1 MKKVLSLVLCLAM
14 VLSLVLPTVVHAED
28 SATSG
33 MEISKKAV
41 ANDDGSYTI
50 TLEAYG
56 TGDKVT
62 TTVTNEKPTDI
73 VLVLDQSGSMA
84 QNNMGTISFVPYEP
98 YVQSWW
104 GDSGDGTTNADHYER
119 RHNGGDANLYHK
131 VGDDYFSVS
140 VTVSIYRNFETRDY
154 TNSSYYS
161 NQNNLYIK
169 DSTGNYVKVEV
180 ERSGKPSNRRYT
192 YTRTDTGEAIT
203 TPSPTSGANNK
214 PTFTTPVYLLTGTD
228 TSKNVYTYTYT
239 DKNGVTQTIGTSTG
253 ASTEFGTTLY
263 ERVVNTNGGVSRLS
277 ALSTAVTNFA
287 NSVARK
293 AAGPDGDINTTDDN
307 VNHRIAMVGF
317 ASKDT
322 SYNSWKYE
330 NTEVFVG
337 GNTYTYGA
345 SATAQYKNAFQ
356 DMNTK
361 AGQDNIAASISAL
374 DGYGGT
380 FTDLGVE
387 MANGILNANPV
398 PSDEQ
403 RNRVMII
410 FTDGMPGTGDYSSTV
425 ADKAIA
431 LANNA
436 KSNGVTVYSVGIFSG
451 ADASSAGNSNGTDTQ
466 KANYFMQKLSSNN
479 GTVQTPSYYLSAA
492 DAATLNNIFQQISN
506 QIQTGGS
513 STTLSSE
520 TVIKDIIS
528 PAFTLPTG
536 ATADNITLETYHC
549 TGKNGNDFT
558 WSNNNDTKG
567 ASASVNG
574 DQVSV
579 RGFDFAA
586 NYVGQVIENG
596 TVTGYRGDKL
606 VISFTVSPKTGFLGG
621 NDVYTNTSAG
631 VYENANATEPVI
643 TFNRPQVNV
652 PIGDVSVT
660 AAEKNVYLL
669 GGVSADQIKA
679 GLTTTVGE
687 GENAITIN
695 LDPTVENYGLEPW
708 QTEYVNIT
716 VSITDKSG
724 NAVPDLANLTS
735 NAEYEV
741 SVTVSPKTDGSKGD
755 GTPATAKNGSKTGK
769 VNVFTPVVTF
779 QDSELNL
786 RDIPKYAD
794 ENYVSVVWEHTA
806 DVEGQPVTVKST
818 EVSMT
823 GNEPTLTYI
832 YDPISGGTL
841 TAEREVQVTEVK
853 IDNTDVLP
861 YTTFIR
867 KACTFNGCGHKADS
881 TVTTK
886 DQTKWVNFVV
896 HVNTF
901 DLTITKSGV
910 EAQDAGAPF
919 VFNVSGNSVNMDVVV
934 YGNGSVTIK
943 DLPAGTYTVSEKSGY
958 WRYTCKTSDQT
969 VTPTSI
975 KNGVP
980 SVTFENTRTE
990 DKWLDDFASA
1000 TNKFIN
1006 GTVERS

>member
-104 GDSGDGTTNADHYER
+104 GVSGDGTTNADHYER

-140 VTVSIYRNFETRDY
+140 VTVSIYGNFETTDY

-161 NQNNLYIK
+161 NRNNLYIK

-180 ERSGKPSNRRYT
+180 ERSGNSSNRRYT

-203 TPSPTSGANNK
+203 TPSPTPGANNK
-214 PTFTTPVYLLTGTD
+214 PTFTTPVYLLTGAD

-253 ASTEFGTTLY
+253 ASTEFETTLY
-263 ERVVNTNGGVSRLS
+263 RRVTSSSGPSRLQ
-277 ALSTAVTNFA
+277 ALKNAAYAFA
-287 NSVARK
+287 ESVAEK
-293 AAGPDGDINTTDDN
+293 TKGADGVAGTTDD
-307 VNHRIAMVGF
+307 VNHRIAVVGY
-317 ASKDT
+317 ASGSKDE
-322 SYNSWKYE
+322 SNDAWL
-330 NTEVFVG
+330 NTELFIG
-337 GNTYTYGA
+337 SNQYNYNINASNYYG
-345 SATAQYKNAFQ
+345 QAFQ
-356 DMNTK
+356 DMSTT
-361 AGQDNIAASISAL
+361 AGQTNVDASIGAL
-374 DGYGGT
+374 AGSGATYPNYG
-380 FTDLGVE
+380 LN
-387 MANGILNANPV
+387 MANGIFAKNPLGENE
-398 PSDEQ
+398 D
-403 RNRVMII
+403 RNRVVIL
-410 FTDGMPGTGDYSSTV
+410 FTDGVPGRTGYLQSV
-425 ADKAIA
+425 ADRAIA
-431 LANNA
+431 EASSLKNA
-436 KSNGVTVYSVGIFSG
+436 GVTVYSVGIFDG
-451 ADASSAGNSNGTDTQ
+451 ADATSAGNKNGTENQ
-466 KANYFMQKLSSNN
+466 KANWFMQNVSSNN
-479 GTVQTPSYYLSAA
+479 GTPRTPSYYLSAA
-492 DAATLNNIFQQISN
+492 DSDTLTSIFQQISN
-506 QIQTGGS
+506 QIQSGGS
-513 STTLSSE
+513 STKLSSE

-528 PAFTLPTG
+528 PAFTLPAG

-919 VFNVSGNSVNMDVVV
+919 VFNVSGNGVNMDVVV

-958 WRYTCKTSDQT
+958 WRYTCTTGDRT

-975 KNGVP
+975 K
-980 SVTFENTRTE
+980 SVTFENKRTE
-990 DKWLDDFASA
+990 NKWLDDFASA

-1006 GTVERS
+1006 GSVERS

>member
-98 YVQSWW
+98 YVQSLW

-140 VTVSIYRNFETRDY
+140 VTVSIYGNFETPDY

-161 NQNNLYIK
+161 NRNNLYIK

-180 ERSGKPSNRRYT
+180 ERSRNSSNRRYT

-317 ASKDT
+317 ASNDT
-322 SYNSWKYE
+322 DYNSWKYE

-361 AGQDNIAASISAL
+361 AGQYNIAASISAL

-506 QIQTGGS
+506 QIQSGGS

-536 ATADNITLETYHC
+536 ASASNITLETYHC
-549 TGKNGNDFT
+549 TGKSGDEYT
-558 WSNNNDTKG
+558 WSKNDGVMG
-567 ASASVNG
+567 AEATVSGSN
-574 DQVSV
+574 VSV
-579 RGFDFAA
+579 TGFDFAA
-586 NYVGQVIENG
+586 NYVGTE
-596 TVTGYRGDKL
+596 TVDGKVTYRGDKL
-606 VISFTVSPKTGFLGG
+606 VISFKVTPKAGFLGG

-631 VYENANATEPVI
+631 VYENDKATEPVL

-652 PIGDVSVT
+652 PIGTVSVN
-660 AAEKNVYLL
+660 AADKNVYLM
-669 GGVSADQIKA
+669 GGVSADEIKD
-679 GLTTTVGE
+679 TTVTVG
-687 GENAITIN
+687 GVT
-695 LDPTVENYGLEPW
+695 LDLGAENYGLEDW
-708 QTEYVNIT
+708 QNEYVNIVVT
-716 VSITDKSG
+716 ITDKAG
-724 NAVPDLANLTS
+724 NEVTKLENLPDDNSYTVS
-735 NAEYEV
+735 V
-741 SVTVSPKTDGSKGD
+741 SVTPKTDGSQGG
-755 GTPATAKNGSKTGK
+755 GTPAKAKDGSGTGTVRVYK
-769 VNVFTPVVTF
+769 PVLTF
-779 QDSELNL
+779 QDSAINAGE
-786 RDIPKYAD
+786 IP
-794 ENYVSVVWEHTA
+794 NYDDASNTRVERNFVSVEWKHGDDTLPN
-806 DVEGQPVTVKST
+806 EGAPELKYSYTPEAEAFTTEQNVKVTVA
-818 EVSMT
+818 
-823 GNEPTLTYI
+823 I
-832 YDPISGGTL
+832 
-841 TAEREVQVTEVK
+841 
-853 IDNTDVLP
+853 
-861 YTTFIR
+861 
-867 KACTFNGCGHKADS
+867 DS
-881 TVTTK
+881 TNVTPHVTFYRDACDYATCNHK
-886 DQTKWVNFVV
+886 ERTSVSATDDARVNFVV
-896 HVNTF
+896 HIKTF

-919 VFNVSGNSVNMDVVV
+919 VFNVSGNGVNMDVVV

-943 DLPAGTYTVSEKSGY
+943 DLPAGTYKVSEKSGY
-958 WRYTCKTSDQT
+958 WRYTCKTGDRT
-969 VTPTSI
+969 VTPTI
-975 KNGVP
+975 IQNGVA